1 MKKMQ
6 KRNQSEMSV
15 NNQNEG
21 ESDLNECKP
30 GQETMKGQSGGVKPN
45 RRERVKSRER
55 EERQGGGRREK
66 VVSLACGT
74 E

>member
-1 MKKMQ
+1 MQ

-45 RRERVKSRER
+45 RERGRVKSREM
-55 EERQGGGRREK
+55 EERQGGGRRER

>member
-30 GQETMKGQSGGVKPN
+30 GQETMKGQSGGGKPN
-45 RRERVKSRER
+45 RERER
-55 EERQGGGRREK
+55 EHGFELYTH
-66 VVSLACGT
+66 SL
-74 E
+74 

>member
-45 RRERVKSRER
+45 RERGRESKAERWKKDREEGGER
-55 EERQGGGRREK
+55 E
-66 VVSLACGT
+66 
-74 E
+74 